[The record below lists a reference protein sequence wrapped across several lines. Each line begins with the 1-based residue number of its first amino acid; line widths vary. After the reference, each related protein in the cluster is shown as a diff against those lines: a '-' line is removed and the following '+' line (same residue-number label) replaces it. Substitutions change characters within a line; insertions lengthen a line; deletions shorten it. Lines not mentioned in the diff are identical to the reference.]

1 MPSQSPLTAEPL
13 RLPGQT
19 LDEKIEWWTND
30 GIMGYFLAAA
40 MFFMVATMEW
50 FGYLFHAPRYP
61 VAFSICA
68 GAAISALAARIMYVR
83 KQVRALKLGRNGERI
98 VGQHLEA
105 FCARGGRVFHDIPGV
120 NFNVDHVLICPRGIY
135 AVETKTW
142 SKPWPEAKVIVREGK
157 LIKAGYEPDRD
168 PSSQALHSARWLQAL
183 LEGKTGGTYPVRPV
197 VAIPGWSVEKGLEHG
212 TVCVIEPKEL
222 PNYIDQRT
230 VSLSRREVRL
240 LAAHL
245 SRYVRASQ
253 RKTLA

>member
-1 MPSQSPLTAEPL
+1 M
-13 RLPGQT
+13 
-19 LDEKIEWWTND
+19 KVKND
-30 GIMGYFLAAA
+30 RFKGY
-40 MFFMVATMEW
+40 
-50 FGYLFHAPRYP
+50 R
-61 VAFSICA
+61 
-68 GAAISALAARIMYVR
+68 
-83 KQVRALKLGRNGERI
+83 Q
-98 VGQHLEA
+98 
-105 FCARGGRVFHDIPGV
+105 
-120 NFNVDHVLICPRGIY
+120 
-135 AVETKTW
+135 
-142 SKPWPEAKVIVREGK
+142 
-157 LIKAGYEPDRD
+157 
-168 PSSQALHSARWLQAL
+168 LQAL